1 MKRLFIGIAV
11 LSLLFAMGIFLSC
24 ATKKIYA
31 PIAAQLD
38 SAAESALSG
47 DTEGGKIQALDA
59 REKWHRWKNATT
71 TVADHTPMEEIDHL
85 FREMEIYAAT
95 GEVPHFAACCA
106 QLAAMIRDMGEA
118 HRLNL
123 WNLL

>member
-11 LSLLFAMGIFLSC
+11 LSLLLALGVFLSC
-24 ATKKIYA
+24 ATEKVYA

-38 SAAESALSG
+38 TAAECALSG
-47 DTEGGKIQALDA
+47 DPEGGKTQALSA
-59 REKWHRWKNATT
+59 QEKWHRWKKATT
-71 TVADHTPMEEIDHL
+71 TVADHTPMEDIDHL

-95 GEVPHFAACCA
+95 GEIPHFAACCVN
-106 QLAAMIRDMGEA
+106 LAAMIRDMGEA